1 MLDMSPTAAEALS
14 NIREQQGMPTGTTV
28 RICAVDG
35 SPELQIHFVD
45 VPEEND
51 ELSEAHG
58 LPYAVSPEL
67 VDRLGSSTLDYE
79 GAAGGFV
86 LR

>member
-1 MLDMSPTAAEALS
+1 MLTMSPVAAEALNS
-14 NIREQQGMPTGTTV
+14 IRDQQGLPDNTTV

-35 SPELQIHFVD
+35 SPQLQIHFVD
-45 VPEEND
+45 TPEVDD
-51 ELSEAHG
+51 EVAEAHG

-67 VDRLGSSTLDYE
+67 ADRLDASTLDYE
-79 GAAGGFV
+79 GGAGFV